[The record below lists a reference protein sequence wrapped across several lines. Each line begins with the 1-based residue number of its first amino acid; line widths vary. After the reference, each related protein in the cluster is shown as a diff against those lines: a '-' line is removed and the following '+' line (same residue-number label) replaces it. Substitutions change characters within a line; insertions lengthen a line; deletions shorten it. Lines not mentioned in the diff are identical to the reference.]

1 MRQKNGRVTLDERL
15 PVFSQTHKGSRIF
28 WRKLMNYKIDI
39 AGTSIALNVSRND
52 ITVTNG
58 IKYDIQMQFRNLDSD
73 TSLDTEGDVFEPLYW
88 LDVKVTPKEPTEYH
102 SSLGVKAEKRNLAE
116 LQKFFEF
123 IENNK
128 RNLFDLC
135 GFKGEL
141 Q

>member
-1 MRQKNGRVTLDERL
+1 M
-15 PVFSQTHKGSRIF
+15 H
-28 WRKLMNYKIDI
+28 YKIDI
-39 AGTSIALNVSRND
+39 AGTSIALNVAKND

-58 IKYDIQMQFRNLDSD
+58 IQYDIQMQFRNLDSD

-102 SSLGVKAEKRNLAE
+102 YSLGVKREKRHLAE

-135 GFKGEL
+135 GIKGEL

>member
-1 MRQKNGRVTLDERL
+1 
-15 PVFSQTHKGSRIF
+15 
-28 WRKLMNYKIDI
+28 MNYKIDI
-39 AGTSIALNVSRND
+39 AGTSIVLNISRND

-58 IKYDIQMQFRNLDSD
+58 IKYDMQMQLRNLDSD

-102 SSLGVKAEKRNLAE
+102 SILGVKAEKRNLAE

>member
-1 MRQKNGRVTLDERL
+1 
-15 PVFSQTHKGSRIF
+15 
-28 WRKLMNYKIDI
+28 MNYKIDI
-39 AGTSIALNVSRND
+39 AGTSIALNVARND

-58 IKYDIQMQFRNLDSD
+58 IEYDIQMQFRNLDSD

-135 GFKGEL
+135 GFKGEV

>member
-1 MRQKNGRVTLDERL
+1 
-15 PVFSQTHKGSRIF
+15 
-28 WRKLMNYKIDI
+28 MNYKIDI

-73 TSLDTEGDVFEPLYW
+73 TSLDTEGDIFEPLYW
-88 LDVKVTPKEPTEYH
+88 LDIRVTPKTPTEYH
-102 SSLGVKAEKRNLAE
+102 TSLGVKREKRHLAE

-135 GFKGEL
+135 GIKGEL

>member
-1 MRQKNGRVTLDERL
+1 
-15 PVFSQTHKGSRIF
+15 
-28 WRKLMNYKIDI
+28 MNYKIDI

-102 SSLGVKAEKRNLAE
+102 SSLGFKAEKRNLAE

>member
-1 MRQKNGRVTLDERL
+1 
-15 PVFSQTHKGSRIF
+15 
-28 WRKLMNYKIDI
+28 MNYKIDI
-39 AGTSIALNVSRND
+39 AGTSIVLNISRND

-58 IKYDIQMQFRNLDSD
+58 IEYDIQMQFRNLDSD
-73 TSLDTEGDVFEPLYW
+73 TSLDAEGDVFEPLYW
-88 LDVKVTPKEPTEYH
+88 LDVKATPKMPTEYH

>member
-1 MRQKNGRVTLDERL
+1 
-15 PVFSQTHKGSRIF
+15 
-28 WRKLMNYKIDI
+28 MNYKIDI

-128 RNLFDLC
+128 RNLLISVDSRENCNEISDIIVRHFNYCDRMGRISRL
-135 GFKGEL
+135 
-141 Q
+141 